1 MIVELDKADF
11 SKCRE
16 LLNEQGQLEAKAV
29 VERINPGRIF
39 VDNRD
44 NPSSGLIWLGNNDGF
59 IFFGSE
65 QNEEFNNEL
74 NNLIDNII
82 IPAAKKVQLK
92 WFEGVG
98 NHEKWNPIIASVF
111 EHRHL
116 GSWLQRVYTLQQGD
130 YKGDT
135 VPIVNHEYELCKISA
150 TLLDNK
156 DHSIHNIVF
165 LQSKIEA
172 FWSST
177 DIFLSKGM
185 GYCIIHHNEIVSTCI
200 SGFGAANVHGI
211 DIETIE
217 AHQRK
222 NLAQTLAH
230 HYVQECLKN
239 NWIAYWDC
247 MDMNKPSVAIAE
259 KIGFRNR
266 FHYTGYEFSL

>member
-1 MIVELDKADF
+1 MI
-11 SKCRE
+11 
-16 LLNEQGQLEAKAV
+16 
-29 VERINPGRIF
+29 IHHP
-39 VDNRD
+39 
-44 NPSSGLIWLGNNDGF
+44 SGLIWLGNNDGF

-74 NNLIDNII
+74 NDFIDNII

-111 EHRHL
+111 EHHHL

-150 TLLDNK
+150 SLLDNK

-165 LQSKIEA
+165 LQ
-172 FWSST
+172 
-177 DIFLSKGM
+177 
-185 GYCIIHHNEIVSTCI
+185 EIVSTCI
-200 SGFGAANVHGI
+200 SGSVAANVHGI

-217 AHQRK
+217 AHQGK

-247 MDMNKPSVAIAE
+247 MDMNKPSIAIAE
-259 KIGFRNR
+259 KIGFRNM
-266 FHYTGYEFSL
+266 FHFTGYEFSF

>member
-1 MIVELDKADF
+1 MI
-11 SKCRE
+11 
-16 LLNEQGQLEAKAV
+16 
-29 VERINPGRIF
+29 IHHP
-39 VDNRD
+39 
-44 NPSSGLIWLGNNDGF
+44 SGLIWLGNNDGF

-74 NNLIDNII
+74 NDFIDNII

-98 NHEKWNPIIASVF
+98 NHEKRNSIIASVF

-135 VPIVNHEYELCKISA
+135 VPIMNHEYELCKISA
-150 TLLDNK
+150 SLLDNK

-165 LQSKIEA
+165 LQ
-172 FWSST
+172 
-177 DIFLSKGM
+177 
-185 GYCIIHHNEIVSTCI
+185 EIVSTCI
-200 SGFGAANVHGI
+200 SGSVAANVHGI

-217 AHQRK
+217 AQQGK

-247 MDMNKPSVAIAE
+247 MDMNNPSIAIAE

-266 FHYTGYEFSL
+266 FHYTSYEFSF

>member
-1 MIVELDKADF
+1 MI
-11 SKCRE
+11 
-16 LLNEQGQLEAKAV
+16 
-29 VERINPGRIF
+29 IHHP
-39 VDNRD
+39 
-44 NPSSGLIWLGNNDGF
+44 SGLIWLGNNDGF
-59 IFFGSE
+59 VFFGSE

-74 NNLIDNII
+74 NDFIDNII

-98 NHEKWNPIIASVF
+98 NHEKRNSIIASVF

-135 VPIVNHEYELCKISA
+135 VPIMNHEYELCKISA
-150 TLLDNK
+150 SLLDNK

-165 LQSKIEA
+165 LQ
-172 FWSST
+172 
-177 DIFLSKGM
+177 
-185 GYCIIHHNEIVSTCI
+185 EIVSTCI
-200 SGFGAANVHGI
+200 SGFVAANVHGI

-217 AHQRK
+217 AQQGK

-247 MDMNKPSVAIAE
+247 MDMNKPSIAIAE
-259 KIGFRNR
+259 KIGFRNM
-266 FHYTGYEFSL
+266 FHFTGYEFSF

>member
-1 MIVELDKADF
+1 MI
-11 SKCRE
+11 
-16 LLNEQGQLEAKAV
+16 
-29 VERINPGRIF
+29 IHHP
-39 VDNRD
+39 
-44 NPSSGLIWLGNNDGF
+44 SGLIWLGNNDGF

-74 NNLIDNII
+74 NDFIDNII

-98 NHEKWNPIIASVF
+98 NHEKRNSIIASVF

-135 VPIVNHEYELCKISA
+135 VPIMNHEYELCKISA
-150 TLLDNK
+150 SLLDNK

-165 LQSKIEA
+165 LQ
-172 FWSST
+172 
-177 DIFLSKGM
+177 
-185 GYCIIHHNEIVSTCI
+185 EIVSTCI
-200 SGFGAANVHGI
+200 SGSVAANVYGI

-217 AHQRK
+217 AHQGK

-247 MDMNKPSVAIAE
+247 MDMNKPSIAIAE
-259 KIGFRNR
+259 KIGFRNM
-266 FHYTGYEFSL
+266 FHFTGYEFSF

>member
-1 MIVELDKADF
+1 MI
-11 SKCRE
+11 
-16 LLNEQGQLEAKAV
+16 
-29 VERINPGRIF
+29 IHHP
-39 VDNRD
+39 
-44 NPSSGLIWLGNNDGF
+44 SGLIWLGNNDGF

-74 NNLIDNII
+74 NDFIDNII

-98 NHEKWNPIIASVF
+98 NHEKRNSIIASVF

-135 VPIVNHEYELCKISA
+135 VPIMNHEYELCKISA
-150 TLLDNK
+150 SLLDNK

-165 LQSKIEA
+165 LQ
-172 FWSST
+172 
-177 DIFLSKGM
+177 
-185 GYCIIHHNEIVSTCI
+185 EIVSTCI
-200 SGFGAANVHGI
+200 SGSVAANVHGI
-211 DIETIE
+211 GIETIE
-217 AHQRK
+217 AHQGK

-247 MDMNKPSVAIAE
+247 MDMNKPSIAIAE
-259 KIGFRNR
+259 KIGFRNM
-266 FHYTGYEFSL
+266 FHFTGYEFSF

>member
-1 MIVELDKADF
+1 MI
-11 SKCRE
+11 
-16 LLNEQGQLEAKAV
+16 
-29 VERINPGRIF
+29 IHHP
-39 VDNRD
+39 
-44 NPSSGLIWLGNNDGF
+44 SGLIWLGNNDGF

-74 NNLIDNII
+74 NDFIDNII
-82 IPAAKKVQLK
+82 ILAAKKVQLK

-98 NHEKWNPIIASVF
+98 NHEKRNSIIASVF

-135 VPIVNHEYELCKISA
+135 VPIMNHEYELCKISA
-150 TLLDNK
+150 SLLDNK

-165 LQSKIEA
+165 LQ
-172 FWSST
+172 
-177 DIFLSKGM
+177 
-185 GYCIIHHNEIVSTCI
+185 EIVSTCI
-200 SGFGAANVHGI
+200 SGSVAANVHGI

-217 AHQRK
+217 AHQGK

-239 NWIAYWDC
+239 IWIAYWDC

-259 KIGFRNR
+259 KIGFRNM
-266 FHYTGYEFSL
+266 FHFTGYEFSF

>member
-1 MIVELDKADF
+1 MI
-11 SKCRE
+11 
-16 LLNEQGQLEAKAV
+16 
-29 VERINPGRIF
+29 IHHP
-39 VDNRD
+39 
-44 NPSSGLIWLGNNDGF
+44 SGLIWLGNNDGF

-74 NNLIDNII
+74 NDFIDNII

-98 NHEKWNPIIASVF
+98 NHEKRNSIIASVF

-116 GSWLQRVYTLQQGD
+116 RSWLQRVYTLQQGD

-135 VPIVNHEYELCKISA
+135 VPIMNHEYELCKISA
-150 TLLDNK
+150 SLLDNK

-165 LQSKIEA
+165 LQ
-172 FWSST
+172 
-177 DIFLSKGM
+177 
-185 GYCIIHHNEIVSTCI
+185 EIVSTCI
-200 SGFGAANVHGI
+200 SGSVAANVHGI

-217 AHQRK
+217 AHQGK

-247 MDMNKPSVAIAE
+247 MDMNKPSIAIAE
-259 KIGFRNR
+259 KIGFRNM
-266 FHYTGYEFSL
+266 FHFTGYEFSF

>member
-1 MIVELDKADF
+1 MI
-11 SKCRE
+11 
-16 LLNEQGQLEAKAV
+16 
-29 VERINPGRIF
+29 IHHP
-39 VDNRD
+39 
-44 NPSSGLIWLGNNDGF
+44 SGLIWLGNNDGF

-74 NNLIDNII
+74 NDFIDNII

-98 NHEKWNPIIASVF
+98 NHEKRNSIIASVF

-135 VPIVNHEYELCKISA
+135 VPIMNHEYELCKISA
-150 TLLDNK
+150 SLLDNK

-165 LQSKIEA
+165 LQ
-172 FWSST
+172 
-177 DIFLSKGM
+177 
-185 GYCIIHHNEIVSTCI
+185 EIVSTCI
-200 SGFGAANVHGI
+200 SGSVAANVHGI

-217 AHQRK
+217 AHQGK

-247 MDMNKPSVAIAE
+247 MDMNKPSIAIAE
-259 KIGFRNR
+259 KIGFRNM
-266 FHYTGYEFSL
+266 FHFTGYEFSF

>member
-1 MIVELDKADF
+1 MI
-11 SKCRE
+11 
-16 LLNEQGQLEAKAV
+16 
-29 VERINPGRIF
+29 IHHP
-39 VDNRD
+39 
-44 NPSSGLIWLGNNDGF
+44 SGLIWLGNNDGF

-74 NNLIDNII
+74 NDFIDNII

-98 NHEKWNPIIASVF
+98 NHEKRNSIIASVF

-135 VPIVNHEYELCKISA
+135 VPIMKHEYELCKISA
-150 TLLDNK
+150 SLLDNK

-165 LQSKIEA
+165 LQ
-172 FWSST
+172 
-177 DIFLSKGM
+177 
-185 GYCIIHHNEIVSTCI
+185 EIVSTCI
-200 SGFGAANVHGI
+200 SGSVAANVHGI

-217 AHQRK
+217 AHQGK

-247 MDMNKPSVAIAE
+247 MDMNKPSIAIAE
-259 KIGFRNR
+259 KIGFRNM
-266 FHYTGYEFSL
+266 FHFTGYEFSF

>member
-1 MIVELDKADF
+1 M
-11 SKCRE
+11 
-16 LLNEQGQLEAKAV
+16 
-29 VERINPGRIF
+29 
-39 VDNRD
+39 
-44 NPSSGLIWLGNNDGF
+44 
-59 IFFGSE
+59 
-65 QNEEFNNEL
+65 
-74 NNLIDNII
+74 
-82 IPAAKKVQLK
+82 
-92 WFEGVG
+92 
-98 NHEKWNPIIASVF
+98 
-111 EHRHL
+111 
-116 GSWLQRVYTLQQGD
+116 
-130 YKGDT
+130 
-135 VPIVNHEYELCKISA
+135 NHEYELCKISA

-200 SGFGAANVHGI
+200 SGFVAANVHGI

-217 AHQRK
+217 AHQGK

>member
-1 MIVELDKADF
+1 MI
-11 SKCRE
+11 
-16 LLNEQGQLEAKAV
+16 
-29 VERINPGRIF
+29 IHHP
-39 VDNRD
+39 
-44 NPSSGLIWLGNNDGF
+44 SGLIWLGNNDGF

-74 NNLIDNII
+74 NDFIDNII

-98 NHEKWNPIIASVF
+98 NHRKWNSIIASVF

-116 GSWLQRVYTLQQGD
+116 WSWLQRVYTLQQGD

-135 VPIVNHEYELCKISA
+135 VPIMNHEYELCKISA
-150 TLLDNK
+150 SLLDNK

-165 LQSKIEA
+165 LQ
-172 FWSST
+172 
-177 DIFLSKGM
+177 
-185 GYCIIHHNEIVSTCI
+185 EIVSTCI
-200 SGFGAANVHGI
+200 SGSVAANVHGI

-217 AHQRK
+217 AHQGK

-247 MDMNKPSVAIAE
+247 MDMNKPSIAIAE
-259 KIGFRNR
+259 KIGFRNM
-266 FHYTGYEFSL
+266 FHFTGYEFSF